1 MFEYAIYIYIYIH
14 RIHMR
19 DYNWQAQLILVHYLK
34 HEVKNLKLVCVMQI
48 RIQSEWKSRIEKL
61 VPRHQR

>member
-1 MFEYAIYIYIYIH
+1 
-14 RIHMR
+14 MR

-34 HEVKNLKLVCVMQI
+34 HEVKNLKLVCVLQI